1 MEYDKPNRSIWSGRL
16 LSLAAVVVAAAA
28 VASTVQAQTMS
39 ERDLIEALQGKG
51 SRSAA
56 PAPSGG
62 AARAPKQYLDALQ
75 GKGTRAFSAKERTEI
90 AAATSEKP
98 SADLTVYFEFN
109 SADIT
114 SQARPTLMTL
124 GRALTSP
131 ELRESQF
138 MIAGHTDAKGKAPYN
153 QSLSERRA
161 QSVREFLIKEFQ
173 LEPRK
178 LVSVGYG
185 KERLKFPAKPYAGEN
200 RRVQIVNLA
209 E

>member
-1 MEYDKPNRSIWSGRL
+1 MQYDKPNRSIWPSRL
-16 LSLAAVVVAAAA
+16 LSLAGAAIAAAA
-28 VASTVQAQTMS
+28 IATAVQAQTLS

-62 AARAPKQYLDALQ
+62 AARSSKQVLDALE
-75 GKGTRAFSAKERTEI
+75 GKGTRAFSAKERTDL

-98 SADLTVYFEFN
+98 SADLTVYFDFN
-109 SADIT
+109 SAEIT
-114 SQARPTLMTL
+114 EQARPTLMTL
-124 GRALTSP
+124 GRALTSQ
-131 ELRESQF
+131 ELRDSSF
-138 MIAGHTDAKGKAPYN
+138 MIAGHTDAKGKATYN

-161 QSVREFLIKEFQ
+161 QAVRDFLIKEFR
-173 LEPRK
+173 LETRK

-185 KERLKFPAKPYAGEN
+185 KERLKFPAKPFAAEN